1 MDKEQLT
8 TYLKSIK
15 LSESAINRT
24 LWALDTFDIWLKEN
38 YSLSIDSDI
47 TIDYLE
53 GFIQSAEKRQKNLC
67 LGLIN
72 VFDFQGKETLKT
84 AAAKI
89 RGAMLKKERKP
100 MRLKDFLGVDE
111 SLIAGLNANGIKDA
125 WQLLK
130 ACQTVA
136 ARKELAANLGVAY
149 QDLLALVKMA
159 DLSRIFAVKA
169 VRTRLY
175 LDSGFD
181 TLDKLADQ
189 DPMALHLS
197 LVKFVK
203 ESHFNGI
210 ATLPKEAE
218 FTVKEARK
226 IERWIVFEEEE

>member
-24 LWALDTFDIWLKEN
+24 LWALNTFDIWLKEN
-38 YSLSIDSDI
+38 YNLSIDSDI
-47 TIDYLE
+47 TIDHLE

-84 AAAKI
+84 TAAKI
-89 RGAMLKKERKP
+89 RGVMLKKERKP
-100 MRLKDFLGVDE
+100 MRMKDFLGVDE
-111 SLIAGLNANGIKDA
+111 SLIAGLNAKGINDA

-136 ARKELAANLGVAY
+136 ARKELAADLGVAY

-159 DLSRIFAVKA
+159 DLSRMFAVKA

-175 LDSGFD
+175 LDAGFD
-181 TLDKLADQ
+181 ILDKLAAQ
-189 DPMALHLS
+189 DPMDLHLA
-197 LVKFVK
+197 LTKYME
-203 ESHFNGI
+203 ESHFDGI

-218 FTVKEARK
+218 FTVLQAQKV
-226 IERWIVFEEEE
+226 ERWITFEEDE